1 MTVLITGGAGYIGSH
16 VAQTLID
23 SGESVVIVDNFSTG
37 LRSRISHLPNYLV
50 DLGRADYIETLEN
63 VIIRHQI
70 TSVIHLAARKQ
81 VAQSVEQP
89 EGYFVANI
97 GGLANLLTAMKRTG
111 VNKLVFS
118 SSAATYG
125 NPFPDLITETEAT
138 NPVNPYGQTKLVGEW
153 LIKNA
158 EIAWGLQHVSLR
170 YFNVAG
176 AGSKDLADTQK
187 LNLIPIV
194 LAALKDGKDPVVFGG
209 DYPTPDG
216 SCIRDYV
223 HVSDLAEAH
232 LSALRYL
239 DTPDRQHSIFNVGT
253 GLGSSVF
260 EVLEEIRTATGI
272 DFDIDLRPRRA
283 GDPPQLV
290 ADVTRIEQVMNW
302 KTKKNLKDIV
312 ASAWAATK

>member
-1 MTVLITGGAGYIGSH
+1 
-16 VAQTLID
+16 
-23 SGESVVIVDNFSTG
+23 
-37 LRSRISHLPNYLV
+37 
-50 DLGRADYIETLEN
+50 
-63 VIIRHQI
+63 
-70 TSVIHLAARKQ
+70 
-81 VAQSVEQP
+81 
-89 EGYFVANI
+89 
-97 GGLANLLTAMKRTG
+97 MKRTG

-194 LAALKDGKDPVVFGG
+194 FAALKDGKDPVVFGG

-253 GLGSSVF
+253 GLGSSVL

-312 ASAWAATK
+312 ASAWSATK

>member
-1 MTVLITGGAGYIGSH
+1 MTVLLTGGAGYIGSH

-194 LAALKDGKDPVVFGG
+194 FAALKDGKDPVVFGG

-290 ADVTRIEQVMNW
+290 ADVKRIEQVMNW